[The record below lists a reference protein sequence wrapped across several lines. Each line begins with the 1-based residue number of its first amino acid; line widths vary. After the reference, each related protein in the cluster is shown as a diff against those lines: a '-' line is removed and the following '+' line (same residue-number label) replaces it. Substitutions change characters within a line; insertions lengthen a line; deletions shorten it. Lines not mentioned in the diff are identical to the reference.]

1 MENLQGF
8 ETWFFGSLITAL
20 LIIIGYFLKK
30 NLEEIQHEIK
40 ELKEKHHNHE
50 TRIQVNE
57 YRHSETIKLSNEI
70 LAKVRAIT
78 PE

>member
-30 NLEEIQHEIK
+30 NLEEMQNEIK
-40 ELKEKHHNHE
+40 ELKDGQQNHE
-50 TRIQVNE
+50 TRLQVNE
-57 YRHSETIKLSNEI
+57 YRHSETLKLSNEI
-70 LAKVRAIT
+70 LSKVKILT
-78 PE
+78 KE